1 MALIPSLCGAGSVLA
16 GLLMSATPA
25 QQATSASAK
34 APTDRV
40 LELRANTYTRST
52 QADGALDIAPNGNV
66 FVAWSSRRQEMGSY
80 GVFGQVFDAL
90 GRPIGTELHINEFM
104 PNGQLEPAV
113 AYAPDGAAWV
123 AWTSYTQDGDA
134 GGIYLR
140 RLESQ
145 GEYGALAPVGTD
157 ILVPEVTR
165 GDQVDP
171 SIAALADG
179 SVVVTWLRAEEGGRT
194 AVARVFDRAGQP
206 ASAEFRLGEVAEGS
220 EALPCVAAMG
230 DAFVAAWARTDV
242 DGRTPL
248 GVFVRG
254 FDAQGEALGAEQ
266 HVSGAEQG
274 AVEPVLDASAQGF
287 ALAWMSLDAE
297 QRYQVRAQAFG
308 ADFAPLAE
316 AATIAA
322 PAQGFQ
328 NGATVAM
335 DESGAYTVLF
345 NRYGLPV
352 EGERRMTLKSQ
363 VLVQDF
369 AADGVALGA
378 PTVLGNAEDH
388 RDLQV
393 GLNARH
399 AARSEGRL
407 AVSWNGDIE
416 GDGNAVGLTLRVP
429 ADFALAAPPEVTPVA
444 ALADLT
450 RDDVDAQFAPP
461 EWDPN
466 WVDDADADPLHST
479 RSANG
484 FRAFTST
491 GWNPPDPDL
500 AVGPN
505 HIVAVVNVDMRFFD
519 KDGNQQFN
527 TGLESWFG
535 SSGFVFDPVALY
547 DPHAERYVVVA
558 AEHLGNGDYFRIAVS
573 DDNDPNGTWYK
584 YQVNVSSIC
593 GFIDFENLGCSTT
606 AYSVA
611 ADCFSGG
618 GNYLHIMEKAPMLVG
633 GAMNR
638 QSIQASASLLS
649 NGTTK
654 NYDDDVIYSAS
665 AWTLGSPK
673 LKLYAVTGAVG
684 SATLEKVNLD
694 VGAWSS
700 PPGAEQLGTSNRAS
714 TIDTRIKN
722 GVVRDGFMYL
732 CHNVGFGGACKVR
745 WYKIDLRGWP
755 NSGVKPRLA
764 DSGYVDPGQG
774 IHTWFGDINVA
785 ANGNMAIAYN
795 RSSSNEYIGVYF
807 SWRAASDAP
816 GTLRGFT
823 ELKTSTSPESGSRW
837 GDYAGLEEDPVVPG
851 KFWNHH
857 EYRTSSWRT
866 WIDGCETG
874 GTTYPLDL
882 QLGGPLVA
890 GTTATATVDGSTPF
904 AQVYLYN
911 GSSPG
916 STTVPGVG
924 TLDINNGK
932 RLMTRSAN
940 AAGTA
945 SYTRS
950 LPSRLAGLTV
960 FLQAI
965 DEFGALSQVVSETI
979 Q

>member
-1 MALIPSLCGAGSVLA
+1 MIPSLFGAAALVP
-16 GLLMSATPA
+16 GLLMTATPA
-25 QQATSASAK
+25 QQAVSARAE
-34 APTDRV
+34 APSDRV

-145 GEYGALAPVGTD
+145 GEFGALAPVGTD
-157 ILVPEVTR
+157 ILVPEVTK

-179 SVVVTWLRAEEGGRT
+179 SVVVTWLRAEAGGRT

-206 ASAEFRLGEVAEGS
+206 VSAEFRLGEVAEGS
-220 EALPCVAAMG
+220 EALPSVAAMG
-230 DAFVAAWARTDV
+230 DAFVAAWARTAA
-242 DGRTPL
+242 DGRTPR

-254 FDAQGEALGAEQ
+254 FDARGEALGSELLISAGE
-266 HVSGAEQG
+266 AG
-274 AVEPVLDASAQGF
+274 AVEPVLDAHADGF
-287 ALAWMSLDAE
+287 AVAWMSLDEE

-308 ADFAPLAE
+308 ADLAPRSA

-322 PAQGFQ
+322 PAEGFQ
-328 NGATVAM
+328 NGATVAV

-352 EGERRMTLKSQ
+352 EGEHRMTLKSQ
-363 VLVQDF
+363 VYAQDF
-369 AADGVALGA
+369 AADGRALTA
-378 PTVLGNAEDH
+378 PSVLGSPEDH

-399 AARSEGRL
+399 AVRSEGRL
-407 AVSWNGDIE
+407 AVAWNGDID
-416 GDGNAVGLTLRVP
+416 GDGNAIGLTLRVP
-429 ADFALAAPPEVTPVA
+429 ADFTLPAPPEVTPIA
-444 ALADLT
+444 ALAELT
-450 RDDVDAQFAPP
+450 RAEVDEQIVPP

-466 WVDDADADPLHST
+466 WVDDADADPFHST
-479 RSANG
+479 RSNSG

-535 SSGFVFDPVALY
+535 SNGFVFDPVALY
-547 DPHAERYVVVA
+547 DPHANRFVIAA
-558 AEHLGNGDYFRIAVS
+558 AEHNNGDYFRIAVS
-573 DDNDPNGTWYK
+573 DDDNPNGTWYK
-584 YQVNVSSIC
+584 YRVNVSSIC
-593 GFIDFENLGCSTT
+593 GFIDFENLGCSST

-611 ADCFSGG
+611 ADCFGGG
-618 GNYLHIMEKAPMLVG
+618 GNYIHVMEKAPMLTG
-633 GAMNR
+633 GAMNV

-654 NYDDDVIYSAS
+654 NYDNDVIYSAS
-665 AWTLGSPK
+665 SWTLGSPK

-694 VGAWSS
+694 VGAWNS
-700 PPGAEQLGTSNRAS
+700 PPGAQQLGTSNRAA

-722 GVVRDGFMYL
+722 GVVRDGHMYL

-745 WYKIDLRGWP
+745 WYKIDLQGWP
-755 NSGVKPRLA
+755 NSGQRPQLV
-764 DSGYVDPGQG
+764 DSGYVDPGSG
-774 IHTWFGDINVA
+774 IHTWFGDINVSA
-785 ANGNMAIAYN
+785 DGNMAIAYN
-795 RSSSNEYIGVYF
+795 RSSSSEYIGVYF

-816 GTLRGFT
+816 GTLRDFI
-823 ELKTSTSPESGSRW
+823 ELKTSNSPENGSRW

-857 EYRTSSWRT
+857 EFRTSSWRT

-874 GTTYPLDL
+874 GSGYPLDL
-882 QLGGPLVA
+882 QLGGALVA
-890 GTTATATVDGSTPF
+890 GTTASATVDGTTPF

-911 GSSPG
+911 GSGPG

-924 TLDINNGK
+924 TLDIANGN
-932 RLMTRSAN
+932 RLMTRTAN

-945 SYTRS
+945 SFVRT
-950 LPSRLAGLTV
+950 LPGRLAGFTV
-960 FLQAI
+960 WLQAI
-965 DEFGALSQVVSETI
+965 DEFGALSQIVNEQI